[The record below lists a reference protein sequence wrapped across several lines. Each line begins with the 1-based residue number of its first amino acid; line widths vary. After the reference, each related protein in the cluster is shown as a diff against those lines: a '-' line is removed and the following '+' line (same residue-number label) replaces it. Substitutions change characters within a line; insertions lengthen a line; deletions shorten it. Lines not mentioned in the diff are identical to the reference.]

1 MDELKI
7 DKEILLALGRLEGK
21 VDALISRQ
29 SRHDKELAH
38 QERRIRQLEQS
49 KAWLFG
55 AAAIIGGIASIVV
68 TIIGN
73 KI

>member
-1 MDELKI
+1 MEQHT

-21 VDALISRQ
+21 MDALMSRQ
-29 SRHDKELAH
+29 SRHDKELSH
-38 QERRIRQLEQS
+38 QERRIRHLEQS

-55 AAAIIGGIASIVV
+55 AAAVIGGIASVVV